1 MKPRAMNPGL
11 CVEPMIAPSQ
21 WVFSLFEIILSSGGL
36 ILNIVITVVSHK
48 AIPMAFSQRRILASI
63 SINFALLSGFQLARH
78 FFLFLIIK
86 NPCLN
91 QVTTISCKLQEFPL
105 LFCYIHCA
113 VAFLLLGLQA
123 NCLKIKDKDK
133 RPITWFLSCS
143 VWQSTVAAICVAITM
158 LFTAFDQ
165 DPGNISMAKCSI
177 LLAVTQSYLTFGL
190 LTLLITCHFLGFLFI
205 TIAARRQEDKK
216 SWITFTVISLKEIIQ
231 FETIAWQFGLFI
243 SGCVVIYKH
252 VLRDTCE
259 ECAIVVLE
267 ISFVL
272 IPLIISFVHPLYLI
286 WYVLPIRDAATRTFP
301 CILTVLP
308 EYSLVP
314 PTLPSASTS
323 ATFPLQSP
331 RTETTVSSDFEMRT
345 NQKPLEK
352 PRVVVDDIEWSNE

>member
-1 MKPRAMNPGL
+1 
-11 CVEPMIAPSQ
+11 
-21 WVFSLFEIILSSGGL
+21 
-36 ILNIVITVVSHK
+36 
-48 AIPMAFSQRRILASI
+48 
-63 SINFALLSGFQLARH
+63 
-78 FFLFLIIK
+78 
-86 NPCLN
+86 
-91 QVTTISCKLQEFPL
+91 
-105 LFCYIHCA
+105 
-113 VAFLLLGLQA
+113 
-123 NCLKIKDKDK
+123 
-133 RPITWFLSCS
+133 
-143 VWQSTVAAICVAITM
+143 M

-205 TIAARRQEDKK
+205 TIAARRQEDK
-216 SWITFTVISLKEIIQ
+216 
-231 FETIAWQFGLFI
+231 
-243 SGCVVIYKH
+243 
-252 VLRDTCE
+252 
-259 ECAIVVLE
+259 
-267 ISFVL
+267 
-272 IPLIISFVHPLYLI
+272 
-286 WYVLPIRDAATRTFP
+286 YVLPIRDAATRTFP